1 MLQETHAKQGR
12 LISQERKRGRWREG
26 KKKRKKKMRD

>member
-12 LISQERKRGRWREG
+12 LISQKRKKGRWRGE
-26 KKKRKKKMRD
+26 KKRKKEMRD

>member
-12 LISQERKRGRWREG
+12 LISQERKKGRWREG
-26 KKKRKKKMRD
+26 KKRERKR